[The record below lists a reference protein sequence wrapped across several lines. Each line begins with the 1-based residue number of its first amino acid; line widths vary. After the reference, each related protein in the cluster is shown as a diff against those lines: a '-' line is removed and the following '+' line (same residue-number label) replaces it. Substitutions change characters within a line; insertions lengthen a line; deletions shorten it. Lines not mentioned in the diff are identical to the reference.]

1 MLDVGLLAL
10 YYFSFCRLEEP
21 LAAYGIK
28 WEEQETEELL
38 AFVSKA
44 MLEVER
50 RGITPALPSQT
61 VRITRGLRIFIG
73 QREMK
78 IRPMAKTVWLFFLR
92 HPEGIPLKQFIEY
105 EKELAYLYKKVS
117 RSSSPTEISA
127 RVKRILD
134 LFNNDLNVN
143 IARVNRAL
151 SALLDD
157 ACDYRISG
165 SAGEPKRIGLDRKW
179 VIWES

>member
-78 IRPMAKTVWLFFLR
+78 IRPMAKTVR